1 MIFLTWQDK
10 ITIIAFIVGNISFAI
25 GFIGFILTIITL
37 KKAGSI
43 EKAIEKTKAD
53 QLNKI
58 KYISK
63 RNGFIKDLKPIK
75 NKLIGDCN
83 ARRSSGEIQRIF
95 TDAEEVILNLS
106 ECCNHFS
113 EEHKNEIKSCKD
125 FISSS
130 FHGDHIM
137 DYEDCNKMRDYIAHI
152 LIMLNQEEYY
162 L

>member
-1 MIFLTWQDK
+1 MFWLIWADWSWQDW
-10 ITIIAFIVGNISFAI
+10 ITVISFAI
-25 GFIGFILTIITL
+25 GLIGLVITFATL

-58 KYISK
+58 KYIS
-63 RNGFIKDLKPIK
+63 RRTGFIKDLKPIK
-75 NKLIGDCN
+75 SKLIGDVN
-83 ARRSSGEIQRIF
+83 SRRSSGEIQQIF
-95 TDAEEVILNLS
+95 TEVEEVVLNLL
-106 ECCNHFS
+106 ECSNHFS

-125 FISSS
+125 FISRS
-130 FHGDHIM
+130 FHGNHIL
-137 DYEDCNKMRDYIAHI
+137 DCEDCNIMRDYIVHI